1 MREQTHRST
10 LGRKGVVLL
19 FWILLIGAYEW
30 YIVQRDLSHLEALQ
44 MFLGWLRTPAG
55 LLVLLLI
62 FALRF
67 LVFFPISLLVVLTG
81 AGFGRLPGI
90 PFAFAGVLLSGST
103 TYLLARWLG
112 EEGVRRI
119 AAYPIGSRWIGRLRS
134 RGFETVLVLHLL
146 FLPFDLV
153 SALAGW
159 VRVRYRGFASATLL
173 GWIPGS
179 IVFTTIGKS
188 LGQKVTEEGMLA
200 PIEPWMLVLI
210 GVVLV
215 GSLLGAQIY
224 RRYMD

>member
-1 MREQTHRST
+1 MT
-10 LGRKGVVLL
+10 
-19 FWILLIGAYEW
+19 
-30 YIVQRDLSHLEALQ
+30 HLEALQ
-44 MFLGWLRTPAG
+44 IFLGWLQTPAG

-62 FALRF
+62 FTLRF
-67 LVFFPISLLVVLTG
+67 LVLFPVLLLVVLTG

-90 PFAFAGVLLSGST
+90 PLAFVGVLLSGST

-112 EEGVRRI
+112 EESVRRI
-119 AAYPIGSRWIGRLRS
+119 AAYPIGARWIGQLRS

-159 VRVRYRGFASATLL
+159 VRVRYSGFASATLL
-173 GWIPGS
+173 GWIRGS

-188 LGQKVTEEGMLA
+188 LGQKVTEEGVLA

-224 RRYMD
+224 HRWYMD